1 MRANSK
7 SIGTMKKI
15 LLSIF
20 ATCVSIFSFATISL
34 NGVDFTI
41 DTLSMYSAGPGT
53 MFYELRMLKVTD
65 ESYRLDCWLMTVDT
79 RNPYVSIEQVLGNG
93 VVKGLERPSNMAKRS
108 TTDTKIFFGGV
119 NGDFYANN
127 TPVGTTIVNGEY
139 ALTPAGA
146 GGGRRHGGVDADKK
160 GVTAFTHTY
169 SMQLITPTNDTLK
182 ISRANGDRGENEL
195 VLYNHYLGNT
205 TGTNA
210 YGTEVRVQLLENEK
224 WVTTGTMKAVVLSK
238 QENVGSM
245 SLDATS
251 AVLSGHGTMAKT
263 LSTLNE
269 GDEITLNFELKLDG
283 EPVNVAQMIG
293 GDHYNTMILD
303 SGVVATEGFWNELHP
318 RTGFGVS
325 QTRDTVLLLVVDGRG
340 VSKGCTTKVLAEI
353 LKYYGA
359 YSAVNWDGG
368 GSSCMYVRPFD
379 QVNRGSDGSE
389 RTVANGMFVVAN
401 LPQADTTIVSIKP
414 YTPSYV
420 MPRYAVISPKFLG
433 YNQYGVLVDADVQG
447 IQLSCDANLGEI
459 LPDGRFLSSG
469 TQSGIL
475 TATLGELTAEM
486 EISMSAAPI
495 HFRLDSVLC
504 GPSNPYKVEV
514 QAIVNDNPIDLYA
527 EALTWTS
534 LDPAIAVV
542 DEVGLVTGLTTGT
555 TYVIG
560 QIEDFKDTIAVK
572 VEIPAAATI
581 MWDDFHDY
589 ASWQLSGSTGF
600 DPILTSVDNSS
611 NVNLSF
617 TFKVGRGG
625 TNVQA
630 KKDSVIYSCPEKLQ
644 IPMFTDAVVSEAIVM
659 LRANNALENRHITF
673 KNIPTNE
680 QYTIEIVLADEFG
693 TDAAIW
699 PLHFEGIIWYLDR
712 TTEVGA
718 RYITLSGI
726 SEVFA
731 DTGLSSLDGVS
742 THSQSAI
749 KYIESDKL
757 YIQRNGQIYNVL
769 GACMKK

>member
-1 MRANSK
+1 MRANFK

-119 NGDFYANN
+119 NGDFYSNS

-139 ALTPAGA
+139 ALTPWGA
-146 GGGRRHGGVDADKK
+146 GGGRRHAGVDADKK
-160 GVTAFTHTY
+160 GVTSFTHTY
-169 SMQLITPTNDTLK
+169 SMQLITPSNDTMT
-182 ISRANGDRGENEL
+182 IHHANGSRGDNEL
-195 VLYNHYLGNT
+195 VLYNHYLGSST
-205 TGTNA
+205 ATNA
-210 YGTEVRVQLLENEK
+210 YGTEVRIQLLDGEK
-224 WVTTGTMKAVVLSK
+224 WATTGVMKAKVLAK
-238 QENVGSM
+238 QENIGSM

-251 AVLSGHGTMAKT
+251 AVLSGHGTMAT
-263 LSTLNE
+263 ALNTLNE
-269 GDEITLNFELKLDG
+269 GDNITLNFELKLDG
-283 EPVNVAQMIG
+283 VPVNVAQMIG

-303 SGVVATEGFWNELHP
+303 SGVVSTKDYWDELHP
-318 RTGFGVS
+318 RTGYGVS
-325 QTRDTVLLLVVDGRG
+325 QTRDTVLMLVVDGRG

-368 GSSCMYVRPFD
+368 GSSCLYVRPFD

-401 LPQADTTIVSIKP
+401 LPQADNTIASIKP
-414 YTPSYV
+414 YTPVYV
-420 MPRYAVISPKFLG
+420 MPRYAVIAPKFIG
-433 YNQYGVLVDADVQG
+433 YNQYGVLVDPDVQG
-447 IQLSCDANLGEI
+447 ITLSCDATLGEI

-469 TQSGIL
+469 TQSGVL
-475 TATLGELTAEM
+475 KATLGELTAEM
-486 EISMSAAPI
+486 EISMSPAPI

-514 QAIVNDNPIDLYA
+514 QAIVNDKPIDLYS

-534 LDPAIAVV
+534 LNPVV
-542 DEVGLVTGLTTGT
+542 ATVNEVGEITGHASGT
-555 TYVIG
+555 TQVIG
-560 QIEDFKDTIAVK
+560 QIDDFLDTIFVR
-572 VEIPAAATI
+572 VEMPADSI
-581 MWDDFHDY
+581 IVWDDFRDF
-589 ASWQLSGSTGF
+589 ASWTVDGSNGF
-600 DPILTSVDNSS
+600 NPMLTTVDNSS
-611 NVNLSF
+611 YVNLSF
-617 TFKVGRGG
+617 TFKAGRGG
-625 TNVQA
+625 MNVQL
-630 KKDSVIYSCPEKLQ
+630 KKDSVLYSCPEKLR
-644 IPMFTDAVVSEAIVM
+644 IPMLTDAVVSEVIVM
-659 LRANNALENRHITF
+659 LRANNSMENRHVTF
-673 KNIPTNE
+673 NDIPTNE
-680 QYTIEIVLADEFG
+680 LYTIEVVLADEFG

-712 TTEVGA
+712 ANEAGA
-718 RYITLSGI
+718 RYITLPGI

-731 DTGLSSLDGVS
+731 GDILSTLPTVA
-742 THSQSAI
+742 TQSNGT
-749 KYIESDKL
+749 KYMKQDML
-757 YIQRNGQIYNVL
+757 YIQYEGQTYNVL
-769 GACMKK
+769 GTRVK